1 MIRLILIIIFLIL
14 FFTVGQLSLLIGFL
28 LSIFDKELEYKFYKR
43 IINIVFDVI
52 LFISGVSVEVI
63 GKENSETYLNNGVS
77 KLLISNHRSFFDIIA
92 GYGIYK
98 DKVCYMS
105 KDELKKFFLLK
116 IWMDKINCIF
126 IDRKNIKEAMKSIIV
141 AIRNIQ
147 NGISV
152 WIFPEGTRNKNENQ
166 LDLLE
171 FKEGSFS
178 IAKKTGCEIVPI
190 AFLNTDDVFEKHFPI
205 IKKTKVK
212 VIIGK
217 SFFVKDLDSEYSDRV
232 SVYAMNEIKK
242 LMKLGID
249 K

>member
-63 GKENSETYLNNGVS
+63 GKENIETYLNNGVS

-126 IDRKNIKEAMKSIIV
+126 IDRKNIKDAMKSIIV
-141 AIRNIQ
+141 AIKNIQ

-152 WIFPEGTRNKNENQ
+152 WIFSEGTRNKNENQ

-205 IKKTKVK
+205 IKKSKIK
-212 VIIGK
+212 IIIGK

>member
-14 FFTVGQLSLLIGFL
+14 FFTVGQLSLLIGFI

-52 LFISGVSVEVI
+52 LFISGVNVEVI
-63 GKENSETYLNNGVS
+63 GKENIETYLNNGVS

-92 GYGIYK
+92 GYGIYR

-141 AIRNIQ
+141 AIKNIQ

-217 SFFVKDLDSEYSDRV
+217 SFFVKDLDSEYTDRV

-242 LMKLGID
+242 LMKLGIN